1 MTRRVRTTIRMPAE
15 RMPVDLQVQRATT
28 SATTPDDEQF
38 RLWVE
43 LVLEYTHGEHEFEQG
58 HKREYLLAIRI
69 VDEEEG
75 RSFNHQYRHKD
86 DATNVLSFP
95 VELPAGLPPEI
106 KQEQLGDLLI
116 CAPVVAS
123 EAKEQ
128 GKAEAD
134 HWAHLTVHGVLHLLG
149 YDHEQAEDAVVM
161 EATEISILAR
171 MAISN
176 PYENGI

>member
-1 MTRRVRTTIRMPAE
+1 MPADH
-15 RMPVDLQVQRATT
+15 MPVDLQVQRATT

-43 LVLEYTHGEHEFEQG
+43 LVLEHTQGEHE
-58 HKREYLLAIRI
+58 HEYLLAIRI

-95 VELPAGLPPEI
+95 AELPAGLPPEI

-116 CAPVVAS
+116 CAPVVAR

-128 GKAEAD
+128 GKVAAD
-134 HWAHLTVHGVLHLLG
+134 HWAHLTIHGVLHLLG
-149 YDHEQAEDAVVM
+149 YDHQQAEDAVIM
-161 EATEISILAR
+161 EAIETSILAS